1 MRVGE
6 IEKKF
11 SFLPNKLSESRRQ
24 RGLSRTELAYRIG
37 RTEEVV
43 SAIECGEI
51 RHELGTVFL
60 ICDELGLSFR
70 ELFQIAQEDS
80 VVIPFPERTRLL

>member
-11 SFLPNKLSESRRQ
+11 SFLANKLSASRREK
-24 RGLSRTELAYRIG
+24 GWSRIELARRIG
-37 RTEEVV
+37 RTEADI

-51 RHELGTVFL
+51 RHELGTVYL

-70 ELFQIAQEDS
+70 AMFQMAQTDS
-80 VVIPFPERTRLL
+80 VVIPFPERTGLH

>member
-1 MRVGE
+1 MRVGD

-11 SFLPNKLSESRRQ
+11 SFLPNRLSATRREKGWSRN
-24 RGLSRTELAYRIG
+24 ELAARIG
-37 RTEEVV
+37 RTEDDV

-51 RHELGTVFL
+51 KHELGTVYL

-70 ELFQIAQEDS
+70 DLFEIVRDDS
-80 VVIPFPERTRLL
+80 VVIPFPQRAHAQ